1 MDDDASAS
9 STKEDYKDLCTQLT
23 GKVIKQHAKIVKLK
37 RENKRLKKELQL
49 INQVNKSSS
58 SSLDS
63 LLYGHEKRIEG
74 DGNCLYRS
82 AAESEANTQ
91 QCSN

>member
-37 RENKRLKKELQL
+37 RENKRLKKELQV
-49 INQVNKSSS
+49 INHVNKSSS